1 MQLRL
6 LLLILVFIPLISFG
20 QANSETESFEDEATE
35 ETFDTNDDAEEKDK
49 KKNKEKVEEDEEETS
64 FGDLTFQKIKLYD
77 NDFEKLLLRFL
88 LNLTFTLILVRALY
102 FPTTQ
107 RKDYLFSF
115 IITNIVVFMIIF
127 AMKKYDIGTGIGL
140 GLFAVFGIIRFR
152 TTTMPVREMT
162 YLFMVIGIAVLN
174 ALASKKF
181 SWAELAFANLVI
193 VGATFVIER
202 MWLLEHEAKLNVTY
216 EKIDLIKP
224 GRMDDLLADL
234 NERTG
239 LVINRVEIGKINFL
253 NDTVRISIYYY
264 KDQQTSPIYMDEND
278 DSDGN

>member
-6 LLLILVFIPLISFG
+6 LLIMMMFVPLVSIG
-20 QANSETESFEDEATE
+20 Q
-35 ETFDTNDDAEEKDK
+35 TNAEAEESVDEEYQEEQYDDSSENEDNDKKKDK
-49 KKNKEKVEEDEEETS
+49 KKDKDDEDKG
-64 FGDLTFQKIKLYD
+64 FGDLTFQKIKIYD

-88 LNLTFTLILVRALY
+88 ANLIFTLILVRTLY
-102 FPTTQ
+102 YPTTK

-181 SWAELAFANLVI
+181 SWTELAFANLVI
-193 VGATFVIER
+193 VGATFAIEK

-224 GRMDDLLADL
+224 GNMDELLADL
-234 NERTG
+234 SERTG

-264 KDQQTSPIYMDEND
+264 KDLQTSPIYMDETHE
-278 DSDGN
+278 SDNN